1 MIDNASVAER
11 PRETPC
17 AHRFAR
23 SRQMADRLRRERL
36 YSEKRPRDL
45 LFQAIEEILT
55 EQQHTGER
63 RMLSRLTREAA
74 TRARDRASRLGCL
87 FTRWDM
93 ASSAVVNA
101 MLRAGAFLAADGHP
115 ISAGIEAWATHVAR
129 VVDRYRDVTEA
140 FLLEVLIR
148 RLQDVTTRDH
158 LALAH
163 VLFRQFD
170 RGVPIEDLEDR
181 VVILLARLADRVE
194 LREETYVTRCA

>member
-1 MIDNASVAER
+1 
-11 PRETPC
+11 
-17 AHRFAR
+17 
-23 SRQMADRLRRERL
+23 L
-36 YSEKRPRDL
+36 
-45 LFQAIEEILT
+45 
-55 EQQHTGER
+55 
-63 RMLSRLTREAA
+63 
-74 TRARDRASRLGCL
+74 ASRLGCES
-87 FTRWDM
+87 TRWDT

-101 MLRAGAFLAADGHP
+101 MLRAGVFLTAHGHP
-115 ISAGIEAWATHVAR
+115 ISVGIEAWATYVAR

-140 FLLEVLIR
+140 F
-148 RLQDVTTRDH
+148 RDH

>member
-1 MIDNASVAER
+1 MIDNATVADR
-11 PRETPC
+11 PREQPSR
-17 AHRFAR
+17 RFAR

-45 LFQAIEEILT
+45 LFQAIEEILR
-55 EQQHTGER
+55 EQHQTGER
-63 RMLSRLTREAA
+63 RILSRLIREAA
-74 TRARDRASRLGCL
+74 RRARDWASRLGCQ
-87 FTRWDM
+87 FTRWDA
-93 ASSAVVNA
+93 ASSAVANA
-101 MLRAGAFLAADGHP
+101 MLRAGVFLAADGHP
-115 ISAGIEAWATHVAR
+115 ISAGIEAQATHVAR

-194 LREETYVTRCA
+194 LRDETYVTRCA